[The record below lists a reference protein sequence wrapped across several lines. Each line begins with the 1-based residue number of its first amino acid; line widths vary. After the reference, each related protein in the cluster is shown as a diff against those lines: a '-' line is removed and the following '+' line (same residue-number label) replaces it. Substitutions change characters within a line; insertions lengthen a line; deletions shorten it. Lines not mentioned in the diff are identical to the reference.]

1 METSITIKLT
11 DQEAEDILVTAL
23 EGGITYWANVVSVG
37 RVDGVLCAHLT
48 DAEGN
53 EFAELPVMI
62 HTGHIQQG
70 VDRLCA
76 KYSARSRNVLDLLN
90 DNVDAH
96 TADAVVQMALWGK
109 IVVG

>member
-1 METSITIKLT
+1 MKTSVNITLT

-23 EGGITYWANVVSVG
+23 EGGINYWANVISVG
-37 RVDGVLCAHLT
+37 RTDGVLCAHLT

-70 VDRLCA
+70 VDALCA
-76 KYSARSRNVLDLLN
+76 SPYQHHVIDLMN
-90 DNVDAH
+90 GNADAT
-96 TADAVVQMALWGK
+96 TADVIVQMWLFGK
-109 IVVG
+109 VVVG